1 MASITGIDERR
12 SHLGAQQSSPVS
24 RVVSVPFRTGP
35 LPWLDEIARVGW
47 KADTEIE
54 LRERCER
61 SSILRHGQTA
71 TRTRSSGSAHASC
84 RLNDEPHDQSGDDE
98 QHQCAHS
105 RSRSP
110 VTRGTW
116 GLPIAPPDVR
126 SHVREYRSLNRH
138 RPACR
143 MLSDMVW
150 RGSFHRHIITSG
162 GTTATPVRTAQPKNE
177 STFSAMPMMNAA
189 NTQSMARM
197 SLIETSCMFQV

>member
-1 MASITGIDERR
+1 MNAGHISARNP
-12 SHLGAQQSSPVS
+12 SSPVS

-35 LPWLDEIARVGW
+35 LPWSDEIARVGW

-116 GLPIAPPDVR
+116 LANRATGCPMPRQGLPQSESSSTCVLNALGHGLARVIPPPHHHERRNDGDA
-126 SHVREYRSLNRH
+126 RENG
-138 RPACR
+138 PAQERIHIPC
-143 MLSDMVW
+143 DAYDE
-150 RGSFHRHIITSG
+150 RGQHPEHGKDEFD
-162 GTTATPVRTAQPKNE
+162 
-177 STFSAMPMMNAA
+177 
-189 NTQSMARM
+189 
-197 SLIETSCMFQV
+197 